1 MVIEPVLLEPC
12 IPLPSHI
19 LHVSARSISDCP
31 GHALA
36 LHPGRLGRALGCNS
50 NTDSDRNSKNL
61 LIVVAE
67 VMVGVLCNYVASL
80 GVM

>member
-1 MVIEPVLLEPC
+1 MVIEPVLLESY
-12 IPLPSHI
+12 IPLPSDI

-31 GHALA
+31 GRALA

-50 NTDSDRNSKNL
+50 STDSDRNRKNL
-61 LIVVAE
+61 LIVG
-67 VMVGVLCNYVASL
+67 VMVGVVLCNYVASL